1 MVIGGVILLLG
12 QLLVLGYINLTQLP
26 YHMGFDA
33 SCNYLKA
40 CEIAKQGTVFTTN
53 FENQTTLYLDSPAP
67 LAGLLF
73 RITGNIFLSYGI
85 TNFLIVIAI
94 LWVLDSILN
103 TMQTSPIARIVCL
116 NLVICP
122 YLEPEFK
129 ATIYNNVDYFCSML
143 SDAQFYGCKMLI
155 VLMVLKMVLD
165 CEQGKRNYVYIAVTE
180 FMLFISGISGGG
192 YLLVSI
198 VMPLITYYLV
208 RVFIYNSWKEIRNI
222 KMVLLAVGALF
233 IILGKIITV
242 FVLNFESKESSMT
255 LIGLYDFWDNF
266 LSLFLG
272 FLKLFG
278 ALPNESVQP
287 VLGIAGIIHMLG
299 LVICCVYIIG
309 TAVIIKCI
317 CKNFKLFDTWG
328 MFLCCAAFNILMFT
342 IVNVK
347 DGAGIFQVRYLI
359 PVFLFL
365 TIIVGGFIS
374 ILSDS
379 LLFKK
384 YGIIL
389 ALGILLLLDFYG
401 DRKYLKNKGDY
412 DILCKVADEIE
423 ELDVPVVYVYG
434 EYMKQARWNLCVI
447 DTDRIYK
454 YIYTNYFNY
463 TTHWGDYTYY
473 DDVAEVMGRNVLISE
488 PKEFENMPEY
498 LKNQYTLYKQVD
510 RYYIYYADVNKID
523 LLSGP
528 VGDYSVDYPISFGI
542 NILEGAL
549 DENGNAVSNGKEAAF
564 IEGPFT
570 EIEEGVYDFTI
581 NYEIIGAMDGGAKF
595 GISVNNNKDLLGE
608 VMLSDE
614 CGTATIS
621 NVKIDEH
628 KKGFGYNV
636 YNEKGTILRV
646 DSFEIRKIKESD

>member
-1 MVIGGVILLLG
+1 
-12 QLLVLGYINLTQLP
+12 
-26 YHMGFDA
+26 
-33 SCNYLKA
+33 
-40 CEIAKQGTVFTTN
+40 
-53 FENQTTLYLDSPAP
+53 
-67 LAGLLF
+67 
-73 RITGNIFLSYGI
+73 
-85 TNFLIVIAI
+85 
-94 LWVLDSILN
+94 
-103 TMQTSPIARIVCL
+103 
-116 NLVICP
+116 
-122 YLEPEFK
+122 
-129 ATIYNNVDYFCSML
+129 ML
-143 SDAQFYGCKMLI
+143 
-155 VLMVLKMVLD
+155 
-165 CEQGKRNYVYIAVTE
+165 
-180 FMLFISGISGGG
+180 
-192 YLLVSI
+192 
-198 VMPLITYYLV
+198 PLITYYLV
-208 RVFIYNSWKEIRNI
+208 RVFIYNSWKEIQHI
-222 KMVLLAVGALF
+222 KMVLLAAGSFF
-233 IILGKIITV
+233 IILGKLITV
-242 FVLNFESKESSMT
+242 YVLNFESKESSLT

-287 VLGIAGIIHMLG
+287 VLGIAGIVHLLG

-309 TAVIIKCI
+309 TAVIVKCI
-317 CKNFKLFDTWG
+317 CKDFKLFDKWG
-328 MFLCCAAFNILMFT
+328 MFLHCAVFNILMF
-342 IVNVK
+342 IVVNVK

-374 ILSDS
+374 SLSDS

-389 ALGILLLLDFYG
+389 TLGILLVLDFYG

-412 DILCKVADEIE
+412 DILSKVVDEIV

-447 DTDRIYK
+447 DCDRIYK

-528 VGDYSVDYPISFGI
+528 VGDYSVDYPISYGV
-542 NILEGAL
+542 NILEGTL
-549 DENGNAVSNGKEAAF
+549 DENGSAISNGKEAVL

-581 NYEIIGAMDGGAKF
+581 NYEILDSVDGGARF
-595 GISVNNNKDLLGE
+595 GISLNNNEKILEE
-608 VMLSDE
+608 VALSKE
-614 CGTATIS
+614 SSTVTIQ
-621 NVKIDEH
+621 NIEIEELQQ
-628 KKGFGYNV
+628 GFGYNV
-636 YNEKGTILRV
+636 FNEEGTILRV
-646 DSFEIRKIKESD
+646 DSFEIRKVR